1 MVGAYVYI
9 AELKYPGDDVETN
22 LAFSSRK
29 SLFDYYG
36 EEIIGMSYKYF
47 CYTWDTNPNKG
58 ELIGKFV
65 RIKRYKYCAGKCD
78 EVLQRIAYREQN
90 PIRARNAAEKARA
103 RIMNLGLG
111 DGFKI

>member
-9 AELKYPGDDVETN
+9 ADLKYPGDDVKSN

-36 EEIIGMSYKYF
+36 EEIIGMTYKTF
-47 CYTWDTNPNKG
+47 RNAWETSPDKE

-90 PIRARNAAEKARA
+90 PIRARNAVEKARA

>member
-9 AELKYPGDDVETN
+9 AELKYPGDDVESN
-22 LAFSSRK
+22 IVFSSLK

-47 CYTWDTNPNKG
+47 RFAWDTNPNKK
-58 ELIGKFV
+58 ELVGKFV

-90 PIRARNAAEKARA
+90 PIRARNAAEKARM

>member
-1 MVGAYVYI
+1 M
-9 AELKYPGDDVETN
+9 
-22 LAFSSRK
+22 
-29 SLFDYYG
+29 
-36 EEIIGMSYKYF
+36 
-47 CYTWDTNPNKG
+47 
-58 ELIGKFV
+58 

-90 PIRARNAAEKARA
+90 PIRARNAAEKARV

>member
-9 AELKYPGDDVETN
+9 ADLKYPGDDVESN
-22 LAFSSRK
+22 IVFSSLK

-47 CYTWDTNPNKG
+47 RYVWDTNPNKE

-90 PIRARNAAEKARA
+90 PIRARNAVEKARV